1 MGPEGEQAALEEDP
15 LAPLPPRP
23 LPFDRLGLHPLSV
36 ELSRSIPNHAVVP
49 GSEGE
54 RSRRT
59 ILFECRGGS
68 RGRVRYFLSLPI
80 SAVFSIS
87 FMFFG
92 SPEG

>member
-1 MGPEGEQAALEEDP
+1 MGRTLKFMLGT
-15 LAPLPPRP
+15 PRP
-23 LPFDRLGLHPLSV
+23 FSGFDIGRDGPT
-36 ELSRSIPNHAVVP
+36 
-49 GSEGE
+49 GSEGG

-59 ILFECRGGS
+59 ILFGCRGGS